1 MSRRKDGADVD
12 PRSPDAVSK
21 RRPGNDLFAHS
32 HDSRAKPKMMQ
43 IRNHIITPKQPRW
56 YRRRTEPGLLAFLN
70 DRGARGARGDSR
82 DAVVGLDD
90 AEIDVLVNVAVHVAL
105 LGAVTR
111 DVAELAASVALHGLR
126 LAVAGK
132 VVGSAALVAAGR
144 ALRSGVEGR
153 AGKLGESTAVDGA
166 ATGNDSTMG
175 VGASALQKCQRQVLQ
190 QPRGRWAGTYNEVTG
205 LAALVASTSRRGTAK
220 AECRAVGLN
229 VAEAL
234 AVVALLR
241 VGAARERAIAR
252 LVVCCLGGQSLC
264 ITAREDGPIILG
276 CLPIFSR

>member
-1 MSRRKDGADVD
+1 
-12 PRSPDAVSK
+12 
-21 RRPGNDLFAHS
+21 
-32 HDSRAKPKMMQ
+32 MMQ

-111 DVAELAASVALHGLR
+111 DVTSLAALVARLANRVEGAAVGSSAVARDVAELAASVALHGLR

-175 VGASALQKCQRQVLQ
+175 VGASA
-190 QPRGRWAGTYNEVTG
+190 NEVTG

-252 LVVCCLGGQSLC
+252 LVVGLLAVVAEAMGRGAGLGVVAQLTTLVAG
-264 ITAREDGPIILG
+264 TARERSHG
-276 CLPIFSR
+276 